1 MSLSREAFFLI
12 RPLFHDR
19 QKEGP
24 YKRGD
29 YCNYSELR
37 LLLLIFSAVFCCFF
51 SKYTLERLKCCR
63 NPLMLIKSQISKIML
78 PSIYVKFYKNQ
89 SSKLVPYDILLGAIF
104 LNISAITLYY
114 VTLISISL
122 HSTFHIN

>member
-1 MSLSREAFFLI
+1 M
-12 RPLFHDR
+12 
-19 QKEGP
+19 
-24 YKRGD
+24 
-29 YCNYSELR
+29 
-37 LLLLIFSAVFCCFF
+37 LL
-51 SKYTLERLKCCR
+51 
-63 NPLMLIKSQISKIML
+63 
-78 PSIYVKFYKNQ
+78 SIYVKFYKNQ